1 MRSGPASVDDD
12 REKRVERGLKEIV
25 PKQPSVKGPSEWFTG
40 EVWIDVVASAPEP
53 SHLNVI
59 AVHFLPGARTA
70 WHSHRLGQTL
80 VVTEGRGFVQARGD
94 RIVDIRPGDV
104 VVTPDGEEHWH
115 GAAPDHFMTHLS
127 MTEGEAVWG
136 VHVTDAEYEGG
147 SG

>member
-1 MRSGPASVDDD
+1 M
-12 REKRVERGLKEIV
+12 EIV
-25 PKQPSVKGPSEWFTG
+25 SMQPSVKGPSEWFTG
-40 EVWIDVVASAPEP
+40 EVWIDVVASAQEP
-53 SHLNVI
+53 SRLNVI

-70 WHSHRLGQTL
+70 RHSHRLGQTL
-80 VVTEGRGFVQARGD
+80 VVTEGRGLVQARGD
-94 RIVDIRPGDV
+94 RIVDIRAGDV

-127 MTEGEAVWG
+127 MTEGEAAWG